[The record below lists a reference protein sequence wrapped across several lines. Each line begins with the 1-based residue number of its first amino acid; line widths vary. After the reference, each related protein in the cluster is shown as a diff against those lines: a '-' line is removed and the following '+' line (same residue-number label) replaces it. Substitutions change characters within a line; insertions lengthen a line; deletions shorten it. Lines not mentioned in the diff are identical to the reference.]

1 MFIHFKIK
9 GLCILNEIFLYSGVD
24 SFMNFKITF
33 SHMRKK
39 YSYKMKYNKTF
50 QDRKENISKK
60 RVGKDYRE
68 SKM

>member
-9 GLCILNEIFLYSGVD
+9 ESCILNEILLYYGVD

-33 SHMRKK
+33 SRMRKK

-50 QDRKENISKK
+50 QDRKEI
-60 RVGKDYRE
+60 
-68 SKM
+68 